1 MLLGV
6 VTCIDDTR
14 HGMEDGD
21 HITFSEVEGMTE
33 LNGCSPIK
41 IKVWFKHYLK
51 HFRLFWLGR
60 LNKKKTILT
69 RHAKKKDV

>member
-1 MLLGV
+1 MFLGV

-41 IKVWFKHYLK
+41 IKV
-51 HFRLFWLGR
+51 
-60 LNKKKTILT
+60 
-69 RHAKKKDV
+69 